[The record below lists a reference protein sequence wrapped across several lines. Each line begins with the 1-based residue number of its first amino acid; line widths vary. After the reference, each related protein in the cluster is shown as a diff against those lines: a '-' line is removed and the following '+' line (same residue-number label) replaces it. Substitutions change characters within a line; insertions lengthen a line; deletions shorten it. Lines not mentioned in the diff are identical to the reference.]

1 MGFDWEKFWNVGE
14 HLMNYREEEEYQRSA
29 VGRYYYSC
37 YLKAREVYNKKNNFR
52 IDKSI
57 SHQQLINKFIESNNE
72 IEKKIGEYL
81 DSLRNSRNNADYD
94 INFNS
99 DLESIKHKSKKVIK
113 YLKMIDK
120 EL

>member
-1 MGFDWEKFWNVGE
+1 MGFDWEKFWNVVE

-72 IEKKIGEYL
+72 TEKKIGKYL
-81 DSLRNSRNNADYD
+81 EELLMFGKNADYD
-94 INFNS
+94 LDFNTDVNS
-99 DLESIKHKSKKVIK
+99 AKRKSKNLLEC
-113 YLKMIDK
+113 LKRIEK
-120 EL
+120 

>member
-14 HLMNYREEEEYQRSA
+14 HLMNYREEEEYQCSA